1 MIKLKY
7 FKYGFYSVIK
17 KPLFNMLIILEL
29 AAILVVGNMAIA
41 AYNSRSAFY
50 EPYKDILTQ
59 DGFVFIGK
67 GLGGYD
73 QDLTIKN
80 MCDSFEGDVTV
91 INNYGFQ
98 ILTND
103 DWIGKN
109 VVSIDSRIF
118 SKLKLPVVEGR
129 WANSEKTENGEIE
142 AVIFRG
148 KDKDDERARLGSVIE
163 GKINDK
169 PCKLKIVGV
178 IAEEQYVPSLAAN
191 LHINNIKGSVMNFYN
206 VPLTS
211 SSCSFFVSSSADEI
225 LSDPHFIA
233 MTFSFMYYNSPPS
246 DDIRQ
251 RNQEQL
257 MANSKH
263 LSPLSEYNKNSLD
276 YINEQYIKLLPILI
290 CVFVIVLAEL
300 ICSVAMNTR
309 SQMRNYG
316 IYFLCGC
323 RWKDC
328 LKISLSYSLIIL
340 IGGCIVGTAA
350 FLVFQNSEYAAMFEQ
365 NLAMNNIYITLIIAA
380 VILILSLVIPF
391 MQIHKTSPVE
401 TIKEN

>member
-1 MIKLKY
+1 MKY
-7 FKYGFYSVIK
+7 LKYGFYSVVNKIF
-17 KPLFNMLIILEL
+17 FNVLIILEL

-67 GLGGYD
+67 GLGNYD
-73 QDLTIKN
+73 KDLTIKN

-129 WANSEKTENGEIE
+129 WANSEKTKNGEIE

-251 RNQEQL
+251 GNKEKL
-257 MANSKH
+257 MANSKN
-263 LSPLSEYNKNSLD
+263 LALLSEYNKNSLD

-365 NLAMNNIYITLIIAA
+365 NLAVNNIYITLIIAA

>member
-1 MIKLKY
+1 MKY
-7 FKYGFYSVIK
+7 LKYGFYSVVNK
-17 KPLFNMLIILEL
+17 FFFNVLIILEL

-41 AYNSRSAFY
+41 AYNSRSVFY

-67 GLGGYD
+67 GMGIYD
-73 QDLTIKN
+73 KELTIKN

-91 INNYGFQ
+91 INNYGLEL
-98 ILTND
+98 ITD
-103 DWIGKN
+103 DPFFKKFI
-109 VVSIDSRIF
+109 VSIDKGIF
-118 SKLKLPVVEGR
+118 SKIKLPLAEGR
-129 WANSEKTENGEIE
+129 WANSEKNGNGEIE

-148 KDKDDERARLGSVIE
+148 KDKDDERTKLGSVIN
-163 GKINDK
+163 GTVNDK
-169 PCKLKIVGV
+169 PCKIKIVGV
-178 IAEEQYVPSLAAN
+178 IGEEQYIPSLAVN
-191 LHINNIKGSVMNFYN
+191 VGINSSNVMNFYL
-206 VPLTS
+206 VPLIS
-211 SSCSFFVSSSADEI
+211 RESMLFVSASADET
-225 LSDPHFIA
+225 LSDSHFISGA
-233 MTFSFMYYNSPPS
+233 ISFMYYNSPPS

-251 RNQEQL
+251 RNQEKL

-340 IGGCIVGTAA
+340 IGGCIVGTTA
-350 FLVFQNSEYAAMFEQ
+350 FLVFQNSEYTTMFEQ
-365 NLAMNNIYITLIIAA
+365 NLAVNNIYITLIIAA

>member
-7 FKYGFYSVIK
+7 FKYGFYSVVK
-17 KPLFNMLIILEL
+17 KPLFNMLIVLEL

-41 AYNSRSAFY
+41 AYNSRSTFY
-50 EPYKDILTQ
+50 APYKDILTQ
-59 DGFVFIGK
+59 DGFFFIGK
-67 GLGGYD
+67 GLGSYD
-73 QDLTIKN
+73 KDLTIKN

-91 INNYGFQ
+91 INNYGLQ
-98 ILTND
+98 LVTD
-103 DWIGKN
+103 DMWFTRNIFS
-109 VVSIDSRIF
+109 VDSGIF
-118 SKLKLPVVEGR
+118 SKLKLPIIEGR
-129 WANSEKTENGEIE
+129 WANSSKNENGEIE
-142 AVIFRG
+142 TVVFKG
-148 KDKDDERARLGSVIE
+148 SDKDDERVRLGSVLN

-178 IAEEQYVPSLAAN
+178 IGEEQYVPSLATN
-191 LHINNIKGSVMNFYN
+191 IQINNSKSNVMNFYD

-211 SSCSFFVSSSADEI
+211 NACTFFVSASADEI

-233 MTFSFMYYNSPPS
+233 QTVSFMYYNASPS
-246 DDIRQ
+246 DEIRQ
-251 RNQEQL
+251 RNKEKL
-257 MANSKH
+257 MANSKN
-263 LSPLSEYNKNSLD
+263 LALLSEYNKNSLD

-340 IGGCIVGTAA
+340 IGGCIVGTTA
-350 FLVFQNSEYAAMFEQ
+350 FLVFQNSDYAAMFEQ
-365 NLAMNNIYITLIIAA
+365 NLAVNNIYITLIITAF
-380 VILILSLVIPF
+380 ILILSLVIPF
-391 MQIHKTSPVE
+391 MQIYKTSPVE